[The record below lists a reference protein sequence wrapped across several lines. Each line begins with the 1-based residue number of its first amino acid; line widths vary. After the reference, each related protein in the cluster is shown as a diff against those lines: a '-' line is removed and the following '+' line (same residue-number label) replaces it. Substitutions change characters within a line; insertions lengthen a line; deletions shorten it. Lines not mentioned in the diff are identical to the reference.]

1 MFFEVFIATAAN
13 RISRGARGTT
23 GRVTATESEMEVI
36 SLSPLPITQR
46 TTVPRARERKLRT
59 SAE

>member
-23 GRVTATESEMEVI
+23 TATESEMEVI